1 MLEKLNGQAEK
12 ENRLNNKG
20 VTNFTKSQRNES
32 PLLNIYIKKY
42 QEGKKNRLNVKE
54 VSNFTKSQSNESP
67 LLNVYIR
74 KKKKTQRSVNTTVSN
89 FEVRMIRAQIQ

>member
-42 QEGKKNRLNVKE
+42 QEE
-54 VSNFTKSQSNESP
+54 
-67 LLNVYIR
+67 
-74 KKKKTQRSVNTTVSN
+74 KKK
-89 FEVRMIRAQIQ
+89 ID

>member
-20 VTNFTKSQRNES
+20 VTNLTKSQRNES

-42 QEGKKNRLNVKE
+42 QEE
-54 VSNFTKSQSNESP
+54 
-67 LLNVYIR
+67 
-74 KKKKTQRSVNTTVSN
+74 KKKSI
-89 FEVRMIRAQIQ
+89 EC